1 MFPIIF
7 LIIVNSI
14 KYPIQKISREIARLK
29 KYIKKTS
36 KRVQKDFKKGSN
48 PLMDHGLP
56 RGLGVSNCHVILQ

>member
-36 KRVQKDFKKGSN
+36 KRVQKGFEPTNGPWSTKRVGS
-48 PLMDHGLP
+48 
-56 RGLGVSNCHVILQ
+56 